1 MNKLLLKV
9 KNLNK
14 DYIING
20 KVFNAAKNVNF
31 EINEGETLALVGESG
46 CGKTTVAKMLL
57 KLIPATSGEVFYKE
71 KEILKMKESHFKSFR
86 KKMQMIFQ
94 DPFAS
99 LNPRMTVKEILEEPL
114 KIHGIQTKNIA
125 SQLLNLVQMPTYALK
140 KYPHEFSGGQ
150 RQRIGIARALALKPN
165 FLILDEPV
173 SSLDVSIQAQI
184 INLLKS
190 LQEGLKLT
198 YLLISH
204 DLAIVKYISTKVAV
218 MYLGEIVEITE
229 TKNLFS
235 PSHHPYTKTL
245 LDSVMMLELNEKK
258 ELPQILNVDNLR
270 LPEPNGCA
278 FAPRC
283 CKAKSICN
291 MSNPLNKEIA
301 KNHHIKCHLDD
312 TSLSS

>member
-1 MNKLLLKV
+1 MNKQLLKV
-9 KNLNK
+9 KDLNK
-14 DYIING
+14 DFILNG
-20 KVFNAAKNVNF
+20 KIFSAAKNINF
-31 EINEGETLALVGESG
+31 EIAEGETLALVGESG
-46 CGKTTVAKMLL
+46 CGKTTLGKMLL
-57 KLIPATSGEVFYKE
+57 KLIPATSGEVFYQE
-71 KEILKMKESHFKSFR
+71 KEILKMKESHFKPFR

-99 LNPRMTVKEILEEPL
+99 LNPRMNVKEIIEEPL
-114 KIHGIQTKNIA
+114 RIHKIPTKNIA
-125 SQLLNLVQMPTYALK
+125 LQLLNLVQMPSYSLD

-165 FLILDEPV
+165 FLVLDEPV

-204 DLAIVKYISTKVAV
+204 DLTIVKYISTKIAV

-235 PSHHPYTKTL
+235 PSHHPYTQAL
-245 LDSVMMLELNEKK
+245 LDSVMMLEFNTKTQMPLIFNIDNRRQP
-258 ELPQILNVDNLR
+258 LPQ
-270 LPEPNGCA
+270 GCT

-283 CKAKSICN
+283 PKAKNHCYIA
-291 MSNPLNKEIA
+291 NPKNKEISL
-301 KNHHIKCHLDD
+301 NHHIKCHLDCCALLD
-312 TSLSS
+312 

>member
-14 DYIING
+14 DYSMSG
-20 KVFNAAKNVNF
+20 KILNAAKNVNF

-46 CGKTTVAKMLL
+46 SGKTTVAKMLL
-57 KLIPATSGEVFYKE
+57 KLIPATSGEVYYKD
-71 KEILKMKESHFKSFR
+71 KEILKMKESHFKPLR

-125 SQLLNLVQMPTYALK
+125 SQLLNLVQMPTTYLN

-150 RQRIGIARALALKPN
+150 KQRIGIARALALKPN

-184 INLLKS
+184 INLLKT

-204 DLAIVKYISTKVAV
+204 DLAIVKYISSKVAV

-235 PSHHPYTKTL
+235 PHHHPYTKTL
-245 LDSVMMLELNEKK
+245 LDSVMMLEFNAKK
-258 ELPQILNVDNLR
+258 ELPQILNIDNLR
-270 LPEPNGCA
+270 SPEPDGCA

-283 CKAKSICN
+283 PKAKSLCN
-291 MSNPLNKEIA
+291 MSNPMNKEIS
-301 KNHHIKCHLDD
+301 KNHHVKCHLDSD
-312 TSLSS
+312 SLSS